1 MIRLRTVAMIFVLA
15 CAGVAQAADGNDYKG
30 FSSYTSFTETR
41 DSSLGW
47 ATEINNSVRYDFN
60 RFFAVQAGLPVYVV
74 RTFAATTTTGTTT
87 TTQPATTYASAGD
100 LFLRMGLFA
109 RAPVVRYSGILTTT
123 APTGDRTHNTTSGRA
138 TIDLNNRLE
147 GDLWLITP
155 FAEAGLGNTVLST
168 REFSR
173 PFTTLGKNAHFRA
186 GIGIPLFKGVSF
198 EPSAYDV
205 LPIGDQKI
213 YSRLISRTTSM
224 VQTTGRMSRGK
235 PSFDMTSVISGASSL
250 VSDHGF
256 SGALNISPSRRVDM
270 QVAYTR
276 SVGYSLDSVSVS
288 LGFRLGHLPPQEMG
302 KK

>member
-15 CAGVAQAADGNDYKG
+15 CAGVAQAADANDYKG

-60 RFFAVQAGLPVYVV
+60 KFFAVQAGLPIYVV
-74 RTFAATTTTGTTT
+74 RTFASTTTTGTTT
-87 TTQPATTYASAGD
+87 TTQPATTYTSAGD
-100 LFLRMGLFA
+100 LFLRMGVFSGT
-109 RAPVVRYSGILTTT
+109 PVLRYSGIVTTT
-123 APTGDRTHNTTSGRA
+123 APTGDRTHNITSGRA

-147 GDLWLITP
+147 GNLWLIVP

-173 PFTTLGKNAHFRA
+173 PFSTLGTNAHFRA

-205 LPIGDQKI
+205 TAIGDQKV
-213 YSRLISRTTSM
+213 YSRLISRSTSM
-224 VQTTGRMSRGK
+224 VQTAGSMMRGK
-235 PSFDMTSVISGASSL
+235 RTFDVTSVVSGTSSL

-256 SGALNISPSRRVDM
+256 SGALNISPARRVDM
-270 QVAYTR
+270 EVAYTR
-276 SVGYSLDSVSVS
+276 SVGYSLDTVSVS
-288 LGFRLGHLPPQEMG
+288 LGFRLGHMPPQEMG